1 MYTSSGMT
9 KLTAVFEQAAAGAPE
24 SGTSEPAPANHV
36 FRAQQIGLRVP
47 RQPAHGVVHSVFQSA
62 CNIELDGGGL
72 ITLLASSASNLPHG
86 VRCESAI
93 SWNLEPG
100 LRSGQAV
107 VATAQIL
114 DIPGASVVVDLT
126 RAALWSG
133 RLTPCN
139 IDARSTRALMA
150 LRALIVADA
159 QDGFEPILLRR
170 STAGSP
176 LLQAMA
182 QRLDSCLPRLATA
195 TATLDATA
203 AAQALLPLIGL
214 GPGLTPS
221 GDDFIVGYLA
231 ATWSRYQREPRFG
244 PFRNRLA
251 SELERLTT
259 RTNAIGRRF
268 ILDAVDGEF
277 SERLVD
283 VVRSIGHRG
292 GDANACVA
300 RALRTGHSSG
310 ADCLVG
316 LLYGFA
322 PHMALRVDSVARVE
336 RADAL

>member
-1 MYTSSGMT
+1 MT
-9 KLTAVFEQAAAGAPE
+9 ELTAVFEQAGAAAPG
-24 SGTSEPAPANHV
+24 SGTSEPTPANHV

-47 RQPAHGVVHSVFQSA
+47 RRPAHGVVHSVFRSA
-62 CNIELDGGGL
+62 CNIELDRGTL
-72 ITLLASSASNLPHG
+72 ITLLASSVGSLPHG
-86 VRCESAI
+86 VRCASAI
-93 SWNLEPG
+93 SWNLESG
-100 LRSGQAV
+100 LRPGQAV
-107 VATAQIL
+107 VATAQTL
-114 DIPGASVVVDLT
+114 DIPRASVVVDLT
-126 RAALWSG
+126 RAAPWSG
-133 RLTPCN
+133 RLTLCK
-139 IDARSTRALMA
+139 IDARSTRALTA

-159 QDGFEPILLRR
+159 QDGFAPILLRR
-170 STAGSP
+170 STADSP

-182 QRLDSCLPRLATA
+182 QRLDSCLPRLAAA

-231 ATWSRYQREPRFG
+231 AMWSRCQCEPRFG
-244 PFRNRLA
+244 AFRSRLA
-251 SELERLTT
+251 PELERLTT
-259 RTNAIGRRF
+259 RTNAIGRQF

-283 VVRSIGHRG
+283 VVRSIAHR
-292 GDANACVA
+292 DSDVNACVA

-316 LLYGFA
+316 LLFGF
-322 PHMALRVDSVARVE
+322 ALRVDSVARVE